1 MFIDRSVSPVHVIFG
16 LGKTVGVVATIYI
29 VVATASKKLSRISV
43 ALLSLKMNISRD
55 WYRCFDGCI
64 IVSLPHFTLLVV
76 VRS

>member
-43 ALLSLKMNISRD
+43 ALLSLKMIISRD
-55 WYRCFDGCI
+55 W
-64 IVSLPHFTLLVV
+64 
-76 VRS
+76 